1 LTGAGLLLLLLVLL
15 LVLLMALSPAG
26 VSPYFFSMSSDE
38 LPSTCN
44 WPLALTGCGCAWKC
58 CLLLVALLRALPPP
72 M

>member
-1 LTGAGLLLLLLVLL
+1 MHALLSFHSSVPDVCCLTGAGLLLLLLLL

-44 WPLALTGCGCAWKC
+44 
-58 CLLLVALLRALPPP
+58 
-72 M
+72 